1 MNISPQEEERNGK
14 VMFKHRETLTNV
26 PSAPDL
32 RVVFW
37 ACKTK
42 PKQKQ
47 KFLCTPGEEEGEK
60 NPKKTSHKK
69 SQRTR
74 GCGQVPGVQ
83 NHRAGCEYT
92 GDRTLRISRR
102 VTSWQKRGGSQRRDC
117 NLDTSLTHAVR
128 QCQSSRDPK

>member
-60 NPKKTSHKK
+60 KPQKDI
-69 SQRTR
+69 SQEESEDKR
-74 GCGQVPGVQ
+74 VW
-83 NHRAGCEYT
+83 T
-92 GDRTLRISRR
+92 GAWSSEPQ
-102 VTSWQKRGGSQRRDC
+102 SW
-117 NLDTSLTHAVR
+117 L
-128 QCQSSRDPK
+128 